1 MTVFLQKTPSF
12 FRLDRFSSSRHPS
25 PRIGGFDPDGA
36 DGDSQDAR
44 WIDRG
49 IN

>member
-25 PRIGGFDPDGA
+25 PRIGGFDPN
-36 DGDSQDAR
+36 GDSQDAR